1 MTRPLD
7 RNRLLSAPRTQQ
19 LRGESPRTSHI
30 SKMVLSIVKFGGAEG
45 TRTPDPLLAKQVLS
59 QLSYGPTRMAQ
70 DTISAYGE
78 LSPGID
84 SPSIVSCTT
93 PKRSNGGM
101 K

>member
-1 MTRPLD
+1 MGGGGED
-7 RNRLLSAPRTQQ
+7 
-19 LRGESPRTSHI
+19 GESDKFSHI
-30 SKMVLSIVKFGGAEG
+30 SKTVLSIVKFGGAEG

-59 QLSYGPTRMAQ
+59 QLSYGPTRTAQ
-70 DTISAYGE
+70 DIISAYRE